1 LLAAEFAVAQ
11 EPMPTTPPPISSHYI
26 QYGVALTSETVVS
39 HAGACG
45 TSNALS
51 CILDDGGGLGLRV
64 GYRSRG
70 PWYVGGAY
78 EFSRMDSSNLLRLA
92 ILQQLRFES
101 RYHLSPFTRLSPY
114 LAGAAVALVYGNE
127 WAVDTW
133 GCGLSLGSGLEFQV
147 TPTIVF
153 DLSLNYRP
161 LLIRNWTES
170 GSPVRGD
177 GIWGF
182 GFIQLVSIEI
192 GVDIKEALARW

>member
-1 LLAAEFAVAQ
+1 
-11 EPMPTTPPPISSHYI
+11 MPTAPPPISSHYV
-26 QYGVALTSETVVS
+26 QYGVALTGETVVS
-39 HAGACG
+39 SAGDC
-45 TSNALS
+45 SNPSGLR

-114 LAGAAVALVYGNE
+114 LAGAGVALVYGNE
-127 WAVDTW
+127 WTVDTW
-133 GCGLSLGSGLEFQV
+133 GWGLSIGSGLEFQV

-153 DLSLNYRP
+153 DVALKYRP

-170 GSPVRGD
+170 GTRVRGD
-177 GIWGF
+177 GVWGF
-182 GFIQLVSIEI
+182 GFIQLVSLEI